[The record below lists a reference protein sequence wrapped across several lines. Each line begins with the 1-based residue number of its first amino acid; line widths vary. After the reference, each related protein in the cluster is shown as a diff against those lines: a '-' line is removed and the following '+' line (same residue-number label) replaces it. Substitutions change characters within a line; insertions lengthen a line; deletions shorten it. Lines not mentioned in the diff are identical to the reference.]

1 MKARRYH
8 QRIKQFRQNRIID
21 SYQKKMYAEFNED
34 GLRPNEVQNA
44 AQSKDFRVKLLV
56 SGKPITEKHDA

>member
-1 MKARRYH
+1 
-8 QRIKQFRQNRIID
+8 
-21 SYQKKMYAEFNED
+21 MYAEFNED

-44 AQSKDFRVKLLV
+44 AQGKDIRVKLLV